1 MKKGDISGPLLNHG
15 NFLITNLFPIML
27 IFFHDHDDLFLGDV
41 VMIFLWL
48 CQPLLVVMIFLLVMK
63 IFFLGHKPFTSHDDF
78 LPWSQTSSS
87 SDGFLPILYS

>member
-1 MKKGDISGPLLNHG
+1 MDKGDVHGPLLNHG
-15 NFLITNLFPIML
+15 NFLVINLFPIML
-27 IFFHDHDDLFLGDV
+27 IFFHSHDDFFLGHV

-48 CQPLLVVMIFLLVMK
+48 HKPLLVVMIFFLVVK

-87 SDGFLPILYS
+87 SGGFIPSLYS